1 MLAKSR
7 KILSYF
13 LAVIIAVSVMA
24 SLVSAVDCLTVGNR
38 AFYVKAFS
46 TQKLADECDCQL
58 TEKYK
63 ALSAKSNLPLDIFD
77 SVKVKF
83 NTRESLVQASGYVFD
98 ENDEALKNGSRYS
111 YFEKTI
117 NEYIDANNIK
127 MSKQSIDLVAS
138 EAQQIYSDTVGIH
151 NLKFL
156 QKTVAERNSASLR
169 RLSACLVVV
178 ALSAFLLVYIYEKNI
193 KSASYFAIGFMAGS
207 VAVVA
212 LSLIMLL
219 AKVGG
224 TQVVATPDVW
234 TTVLSDT
241 AIKVLVF
248 RLVGGIASLALSTA
262 LFVFA
267 QKQISREQM
276 RKDTRYSKIF
286 SKL

>member
-13 LAVIIAVSVMA
+13 LAVIIAVSVTA
-24 SLVSAVDCLTVGNR
+24 SIVSAVDCLTVGNR

-46 TQKLADECDCQL
+46 TQKLADECDRQL

-83 NTRESLVQASGYVFD
+83 NTRESLVQAGGYVFD

-219 AKVGG
+219 AKVG

-234 TTVLSDT
+234 ATVLSDM

-248 RLVGGIASLALSTA
+248 RLVGGIASLTLSTA

-267 QKQISREQM
+267 QKRISREQM

>member
-13 LAVIIAVSVMA
+13 LAVIIAVSVTA
-24 SLVSAVDCLTVGNR
+24 SIASAVDCLTVGNR

-46 TQKLADECDCQL
+46 TQKLADECDRQL

-156 QKTVAERNSASLR
+156 QKSVAERNSASLR

-219 AKVGG
+219 AKVG

-234 TTVLSDT
+234 ATVLSDM

-248 RLVGGIASLALSTA
+248 RLVGGIASLALSTV

>member
-13 LAVIIAVSVMA
+13 LAVIIAVSVTA
-24 SLVSAVDCLTVGNR
+24 SIVSAVDCLTVGNR

-46 TQKLADECDCQL
+46 TQKLADECDRQL

-156 QKTVAERNSASLR
+156 QKSVAERNSASLR

-219 AKVGG
+219 AKVG

-234 TTVLSDT
+234 ATVISDM

-248 RLVGGIASLALSTA
+248 RLVGGIASLVLSTA

-267 QKQISREQM
+267 QKRISREQM

>member
-13 LAVIIAVSVMA
+13 LAVIIAVSVTA
-24 SLVSAVDCLTVGNR
+24 SIVSAVDCLTVGNR

-46 TQKLADECDCQL
+46 TQKLADECDRQL

-127 MSKQSIDLVAS
+127 MSKQSIDLIAS

-156 QKTVAERNSASLR
+156 QKSVAERNSASLR

-219 AKVGG
+219 AKVG

-234 TTVLSDT
+234 ATVLSDM
-241 AIKVLVF
+241 AIKVIVF
-248 RLVGGIASLALSTA
+248 RLVGGIASLALSTV

>member
-13 LAVIIAVSVMA
+13 LAVIIAVSVTA
-24 SLVSAVDCLTVGNR
+24 SIVSAVDCLTVGNR

-46 TQKLADECDCQL
+46 TQKLADECDRQL

-83 NTRESLVQASGYVFD
+83 NTRESLVQASGYLFD

-156 QKTVAERNSASLR
+156 QKSVAERNSASLR

-193 KSASYFAIGFMAGS
+193 KFASYFAIGFMAGS

-219 AKVGG
+219 AKVG

-234 TTVLSDT
+234 ATVLSDM

-248 RLVGGIASLALSTA
+248 RLVGGIASLVLSTA

-267 QKQISREQM
+267 QKRISREQM

>member
-1 MLAKSR
+1 MMLAKSR

-13 LAVIIAVSVMA
+13 LAVIIAVSVTA
-24 SLVSAVDCLTVGNR
+24 SIVSAVDCLTVGNR

-46 TQKLADECDCQL
+46 TQKLADECDRQL

-83 NTRESLVQASGYVFD
+83 NTRESLVQAGGYVFD

-219 AKVGG
+219 AKVG
-224 TQVVATPDVW
+224 TQVVATPDAW
-234 TTVLSDT
+234 ETVLSDM

-248 RLVGGIASLALSTA
+248 RLVGGIALLALSTA

>member
-13 LAVIIAVSVMA
+13 LAVIIAVSVTA
-24 SLVSAVDCLTVGNR
+24 SIVSAVDCLTVGNR

-46 TQKLADECDCQL
+46 TQKLADECDRQL

-63 ALSAKSNLPLDIFD
+63 ALSAKSNLPFDIFD

-156 QKTVAERNSASLR
+156 QKSVAERNSASLR

-219 AKVGG
+219 AKVGI
-224 TQVVATPDVW
+224 QVVATPDVW
-234 TTVLSDT
+234 ATVLSDM

-276 RKDTRYSKIF
+276 RKDTRYFKIF

>member
-13 LAVIIAVSVMA
+13 LAVIIAVSVTA
-24 SLVSAVDCLTVGNR
+24 SIVSAVDCLTVGNR

-46 TQKLADECDCQL
+46 TQKLADECDRQL

-77 SVKVKF
+77 SVKAKF

-219 AKVGG
+219 AKVG

-234 TTVLSDT
+234 ATVLSDM

-262 LFVFA
+262 FFVFA

>member
-13 LAVIIAVSVMA
+13 LAVIIAVSVTA
-24 SLVSAVDCLTVGNR
+24 SIVSAVDCLIVGNR

-46 TQKLADECDCQL
+46 TQKLADECDRQL

-63 ALSAKSNLPLDIFD
+63 ALSAKSNLPLDVFD

-156 QKTVAERNSASLR
+156 QKSVAERNSASLR

-219 AKVGG
+219 AKVG

-234 TTVLSDT
+234 ATVLSDM

-248 RLVGGIASLALSTA
+248 RLVGGIASLVFSTA

-267 QKQISREQM
+267 QKRISREQM

>member
-13 LAVIIAVSVMA
+13 LAVIIAVSVTA
-24 SLVSAVDCLTVGNR
+24 SIVSAVDCLTVGNR

-46 TQKLADECDCQL
+46 TQKLADECDRQL

-219 AKVGG
+219 AKVG

-234 TTVLSDT
+234 ATVLSDM

-248 RLVGGIASLALSTA
+248 RLVGGIVSLALSTA

-276 RKDTRYSKIF
+276 RKNTRYSKIF

>member
-13 LAVIIAVSVMA
+13 LAVIIAVSVTA
-24 SLVSAVDCLTVGNR
+24 SIVSAVDCLTVGNR

-46 TQKLADECDCQL
+46 TQKLADECDRQL

-63 ALSAKSNLPLDIFD
+63 VLSAKSNLPLDIFD

-156 QKTVAERNSASLR
+156 QKSVAERNSASLR

-207 VAVVA
+207 VAVAA

-219 AKVGG
+219 AKVG

-234 TTVLSDT
+234 ATVLLDM

>member
-13 LAVIIAVSVMA
+13 LAVIIAVSVAA
-24 SLVSAVDCLTVGNR
+24 SIVSAVDCLTVGNR

-46 TQKLADECDCQL
+46 TQKLADECDRQL

-219 AKVGG
+219 AKVG

-234 TTVLSDT
+234 ATVLSDM

-262 LFVFA
+262 FFVFA

>member
-13 LAVIIAVSVMA
+13 LAVIIAVSVTA
-24 SLVSAVDCLTVGNR
+24 SIVSAVDCLTVGNR

-46 TQKLADECDCQL
+46 TQKLADECDRQL

-83 NTRESLVQASGYVFD
+83 NTRESLVQAGGYVFD

-156 QKTVAERNSASLR
+156 QKSVAERNSASLR

-219 AKVGG
+219 AKVGI
-224 TQVVATPDVW
+224 QVVATPDVW
-234 TTVLSDT
+234 ATVLSDM

-276 RKDTRYSKIF
+276 RKDTRYFKIF

>member
-13 LAVIIAVSVMA
+13 LAVIIAVSVTA
-24 SLVSAVDCLTVGNR
+24 SIVSAVDCLTVGNR
-38 AFYVKAFS
+38 AFYVKSFS
-46 TQKLADECDCQL
+46 TQKLADECDRQL

-156 QKTVAERNSASLR
+156 QRTVAERNSASLR

-178 ALSAFLLVYIYEKNI
+178 AQSAFLLVYIYEKNI

-219 AKVGG
+219 AKVG

-234 TTVLSDT
+234 ATVLSDM
-241 AIKVLVF
+241 AIKVIVF

>member
-13 LAVIIAVSVMA
+13 LAVIIAVSVTA
-24 SLVSAVDCLTVGNR
+24 SIVSAVDCLTVGNR

-46 TQKLADECDCQL
+46 TQKLADECDRQL

-83 NTRESLVQASGYVFD
+83 NTRESLVQAGGYVFD

-127 MSKQSIDLVAS
+127 MSKQSIDLIAS

-156 QKTVAERNSASLR
+156 QKSVAERNSASLR

-219 AKVGG
+219 AKVG

-234 TTVLSDT
+234 ATVLSDM

-248 RLVGGIASLALSTA
+248 RLVGGIVSLALSTV

>member
-13 LAVIIAVSVMA
+13 LAVIIAVSVTA
-24 SLVSAVDCLTVGNR
+24 SIVSAVDFLTVGNR

-46 TQKLADECDCQL
+46 TQKLADECDRQL

-83 NTRESLVQASGYVFD
+83 NTRESLVQAGGYVFD
-98 ENDEALKNGSRYS
+98 ENDEALQNGSRYS

-156 QKTVAERNSASLR
+156 QKSVAERNSASLR

-207 VAVVA
+207 IAVVA

-219 AKVGG
+219 AKVG

-234 TTVLSDT
+234 ASVLSDM

>member
-13 LAVIIAVSVMA
+13 LAVIIAVSVTA
-24 SLVSAVDCLTVGNR
+24 SIVSAVDCLTVGNR

-46 TQKLADECDCQL
+46 TQKLADECDRQL

-83 NTRESLVQASGYVFD
+83 NTRESLVQAGGYVFD

-219 AKVGG
+219 AKVG

-234 TTVLSDT
+234 ATVLSDM

-267 QKQISREQM
+267 QKRISREQM

>member
-24 SLVSAVDCLTVGNR
+24 SIVSAVDCLTVGNR

-46 TQKLADECDCQL
+46 TQKLADECDRQL

-156 QKTVAERNSASLR
+156 QKSVAERNSASLR

-219 AKVGG
+219 AKVG

-234 TTVLSDT
+234 ATVLSDM

-248 RLVGGIASLALSTA
+248 RFVGGIASLALSTA

>member
-13 LAVIIAVSVMA
+13 LAVIIAISVTA
-24 SLVSAVDCLTVGNR
+24 SIVSAVDCLTVGNR

-46 TQKLADECDCQL
+46 TQKLADECDRQL

-63 ALSAKSNLPLDIFD
+63 ALSAKSNLPFDIFD

-83 NTRESLVQASGYVFD
+83 NTSESLVQASGYVFD

-219 AKVGG
+219 AKVG

-234 TTVLSDT
+234 ATVLSDM

-267 QKQISREQM
+267 QKRISREQM

>member
-38 AFYVKAFS
+38 TFYVKAFS
-46 TQKLADECDCQL
+46 TQKLADECDRQL

-156 QKTVAERNSASLR
+156 QKSVAERNSASLR

-193 KSASYFAIGFMAGS
+193 KSASYFAIGFMAGG

-219 AKVGG
+219 AKVG

-234 TTVLSDT
+234 ATVLSDM

-248 RLVGGIASLALSTA
+248 RLVGGITSLALSTA

>member
-7 KILSYF
+7 KIISYF
-13 LAVIIAVSVMA
+13 LAVIIAVSVTA
-24 SLVSAVDCLTVGNR
+24 SIVSAVDCLTVGNR

-46 TQKLADECDCQL
+46 TQKLADECDRQL

-63 ALSAKSNLPLDIFD
+63 VLSAKSNLPLDIFD

-83 NTRESLVQASGYVFD
+83 NTHESLVQASGYLFD

-156 QKTVAERNSASLR
+156 QKSVAERNSASLR

-219 AKVGG
+219 AKVG

-234 TTVLSDT
+234 ATVISDM

>member
-13 LAVIIAVSVMA
+13 LAVIIAVSVTA
-24 SLVSAVDCLTVGNR
+24 SIVSAVDCLTVGNR

-46 TQKLADECDCQL
+46 TQKLADECDRQL

-219 AKVGG
+219 AKVG

-234 TTVLSDT
+234 ATVLSDM

-248 RLVGGIASLALSTA
+248 RLVGGITSLALSTA

>member
-1 MLAKSR
+1 
-7 KILSYF
+7 
-13 LAVIIAVSVMA
+13 
-24 SLVSAVDCLTVGNR
+24 
-38 AFYVKAFS
+38 
-46 TQKLADECDCQL
+46 
-58 TEKYK
+58 
-63 ALSAKSNLPLDIFD
+63 
-77 SVKVKF
+77 
-83 NTRESLVQASGYVFD
+83 
-98 ENDEALKNGSRYS
+98 
-111 YFEKTI
+111 
-117 NEYIDANNIK
+117 

-156 QKTVAERNSASLR
+156 QKSVAERNSASLR

-219 AKVGG
+219 AKVG

-234 TTVLSDT
+234 ATVLSDM

-248 RLVGGIASLALSTA
+248 RLVGGIASLVFSTA

-267 QKQISREQM
+267 QKRISREQM